1 MSVFEFYTFLLSF
14 VVSLG
19 VASLLSAIARLVQE
33 AGRVK
38 LSWSYALWTIAIF
51 NLMITFWIK
60 SWSYHDT
67 FELRLAHAGPPLLLA
82 IVGYLACGLATP
94 PIPDEGVI
102 DLDAFHERQGP
113 KYMVAITIFMALA
126 IVQGVLMGD
135 FRFDAAEMPWDII
148 VQVGLGSL
156 ALVSAMLL
164 RRRWIQ
170 ILAPI
175 IFLTSSVF
183 YYLRLI
189 GW

>member
-1 MSVFEFYTFLLSF
+1 
-14 VVSLG
+14 
-19 VASLLSAIARLVQE
+19 
-33 AGRVK
+33 
-38 LSWSYALWTIAIF
+38 
-51 NLMITFWIK
+51 
-60 SWSYHDT
+60 
-67 FELRLAHAGPPLLLA
+67 LLLA

-113 KYMVAITIFMALA
+113 KYMVAITVFMALA

-148 VQVGLGSL
+148 VQVGLGLL

-170 ILAPI
+170 ILAPS